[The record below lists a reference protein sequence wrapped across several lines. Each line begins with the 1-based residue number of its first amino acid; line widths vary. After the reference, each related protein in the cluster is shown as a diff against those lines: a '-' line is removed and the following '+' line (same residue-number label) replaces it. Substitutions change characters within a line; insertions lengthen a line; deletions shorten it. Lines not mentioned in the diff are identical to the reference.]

1 MHLINS
7 FCYKEGCNGM
17 RQVATELIILKRI
30 NFGEADRIL
39 TVLSRDSGQMSMFA
53 KGVRRAK
60 SKLAG
65 GLELFSV
72 SEVNYIDG
80 KSELKTIV
88 STRLKVHFK
97 NIVAD
102 VDRTMA
108 GYDYMK
114 SVSSYSQHTDQS
126 DYYDLLVTALE
137 SLDDKKL
144 AIPLV
149 DTWFYIKLLQ
159 INGSNINL
167 EKPLDSAK
175 FTEND
180 VYNFSYDDMSFFVHA
195 SGVFRPNHIKFMRL
209 VERSTSPKQLL
220 TINNC
225 DELALDLQTT
235 VKQIVLMQ

>member
-1 MHLINS
+1 
-7 FCYKEGCNGM
+7 M
-17 RQVATELIILKRI
+17 RQIATELIILKRI

-39 TVLSRDSGQMSMFA
+39 TVLTKDAGQMSMFA

-97 NIVAD
+97 HIVAD

-108 GYDYMK
+108 AYDYMK

-126 DYYDLLVTALE
+126 DYYDLLVSALE
-137 SLDDKKL
+137 ALDSKIL

-149 DTWFYIKLLQ
+149 DTWFYVKLLQ

-167 EKPLDSAK
+167 EKPLNSEK
-175 FTEND
+175 FTESD
-180 VYNFSYDDMSFFVHA
+180 VYNFSFDDMSFFAHVA
-195 SGVFRPNHIKFMRL
+195 GVFRPNHIKFMRL
-209 VERSTSPKQLL
+209 VERSSNPKQLL
-220 TINNC
+220 TINDSN
-225 DELALDLQTT
+225 ELASDLQNT